1 MPLSPNSVV
10 DGQLPH
16 GFCELVQHNN
26 SEEFPP
32 REQSSA
38 EAASVHSSSYPP
50 SRLSTPGQ
58 QAGMSPHLEQ
68 SAVHQ
73 YHPQGTYNPQ
83 FFQTPYGHDGSAYP
97 SLPEESV
104 S

>member
-1 MPLSPNSVV
+1 MPLSPNSV

-16 GFCELVQHNN
+16 GFCELVQHN
-26 SEEFPP
+26 SEEIP
-32 REQSSA
+32 REQNSA

-58 QAGMSPHLEQ
+58 QAGMSPHLDQ

-73 YHPQGTYNPQ
+73 YAPQGSYNPQ
-83 FFQTPYGHDGSAYP
+83 FFQPPYGHDGSAYP

>member
-26 SEEFPP
+26 SEEFP
-32 REQSSA
+32 REQNSA

-58 QAGMSPHLEQ
+58 QAGMSPHLDQ
-68 SAVHQ
+68 SAVQH
-73 YHPQGTYNPQ
+73 YAPHGAYNPH
-83 FFQTPYGHDGSAYP
+83 FFQPAYGHDGSAYP